1 MRMKDKEDYEI
12 ERLEIL
18 VEPDYIPAGGRGDY
32 DQGIPLPSY
41 CESVDLNVLWEWV
54 PPDE

>member
-1 MRMKDKEDYEI
+1 VRMKDKEDYEI